1 MAADKTIPDN
11 DEVVAVSDEAL
22 QKAESFVEAE
32 EGAAN
37 RLMGWAGKISTA
49 IAVVMS
55 LFHLYAAYA
64 IVPTQELRYIHVAF
78 TLVLSFLLFPLAMRF
93 RNRVRWWDIVPGIVA
108 VATIVYA
115 LWGGDDFTDR
125 ATMPDRWDV
134 IVGIVFII
142 LLLEATRRTTGA
154 IMPVVS
160 LLFIA
165 YAMLG
170 PHLPAPWTHRGYD
183 VDRLVGHLFITLE
196 GIFGVAVDV
205 SATLII
211 LFTIYGAFLQQSGAG
226 KFFID
231 FSLAL
236 MGGKPNSAGRTVVL
250 SSFLLGGPSGS
261 GVATTVMIGT
271 VAYPMM
277 AKAGFEKNAAGG
289 LLAAGGL
296 GAILSPPVLGAAAFL
311 IAEFLKISYLD
322 VIWMATIPTC
332 LYYMSLL
339 FMVELDA
346 KKFHAKDVMF
356 TPEMSLGQMTR
367 RYGFHFIS
375 LLAVVVFMIIG
386 YSPSLSVFYAIVVTF
401 ALSFLRKETALM
413 PAKLVKA
420 LADGSI
426 GALNAATTCACAGIV
441 VGIVTLTGLGLKFSA
456 IVISYAGGSLLLTA
470 IYTSLIVWIIGLAV
484 PVTASYII
492 CAVIAAPALIKLGVP
507 DYAAHMFIFY
517 YAVLSE
523 VSPPTALSPFAA
535 AAITGGDPYKTTLQ
549 SWKYTLPAFL
559 VPFVFVLDPQGVG
572 LLLSIPKGGSW
583 VDILEITIKT
593 TFGLLALAAFA
604 QNWALRQNT
613 PVERGL
619 LLLSGLLL
627 VFPSLIEAIV
637 EWIIGRDI
645 SYTYVPGPDHR
656 SRRIAV
662 AGPNAVARAAGANDI
677 VNEGIEET
685 KMKKTT
691 AILAMTLG
699 LAVAGAAYAQQ
710 KTMSIGTGGTG
721 GVYYPLGGAVANVL
735 SKSLPNVQATAEVTG
750 GSVDN
755 LKLIGAGKS
764 ELGFTMADAA
774 LDALNGEDKFKSGKL
789 PLQALLVVYPNR
801 MHVVTVE
808 GTGIN
813 SMADLKGKR
822 VSTGSPGGATE
833 VMAFRVIEAA
843 GLDKD
848 KDMKRERLGVA
859 ESVNAIKDRKI
870 DAFFWVGGIPTA
882 AVTDLAATPGMK
894 MKLVDHGDLAEKMN
908 AKYGKLYTAS
918 KIKAGSYPGYDKDNS
933 ITEVWNLIVTGDKM
947 SNDDAYTI
955 VKTLVEKKADIV
967 AVHKEAESFSLDNQ
981 VQERSPIPFHPGA
994 LKYFKEKGI
1003 GK

>member
-1 MAADKTIPDN
+1 MATDQAAPAN
-11 DEVVAVSDEAL
+11 DLPKVTVEGGAEISQEAIA
-22 QKAESFVEAE
+22 KAEAFIEAD
-32 EGAAN
+32 EGATN
-37 RLMGWAGKISTA
+37 RLMGFWGRASTA
-49 IAVVMS
+49 IAVLMS

-64 IVPTQELRYIHVAF
+64 IVPTQELRYTHVAF
-78 TLVLSFLLFPLAMRF
+78 TLVLSFLLFPLATRF
-93 RNRVRWWDIVPGIVA
+93 RNKVRWWDVVPGLFA
-108 VATIVYA
+108 VGTIAYA

-125 ATMPDRWDV
+125 ATVPERWDV
-134 IVGIVFII
+134 IVGIVFIV
-142 LLLEATRRTTGA
+142 LVLEATRRTTGL

-160 LLFIA
+160 LFFIA

-183 VDRLVGHLFITLE
+183 LPRLVGHLFITLE

-271 VAYPMM
+271 VAYPML

-332 LYYMSLL
+332 LYYLSLL
-339 FMVELDA
+339 IMVEFDA
-346 KKFHAKDVMF
+346 KRFGAKDVTF
-356 TPEMSLGQMTR
+356 TQELTLWEMTK

-375 LLAVVVFMIIG
+375 LLAVVFFMMIG

-401 ALSFLRKETALM
+401 ALSFLRPECALW
-413 PAKLVKA
+413 PKKLIKA

-441 VGIVTLTGLGLKFSA
+441 VGIVTLTGLGLKFSS

-470 IYTSLIVWIIGLAV
+470 IYTALIVWIIGLAV

-559 VPFVFVLDPQGVG
+559 VPFVFVCDPQGVG
-572 LLLSIPKGGSW
+572 LLMAIPKGGSW
-583 VDILEITIKT
+583 VDIVEITVKT
-593 TFGLLALAAFA
+593 TIGLVALASVA
-604 QNWALRQNT
+604 QGWGLRQNT
-613 PVERGL
+613 RLESAL

-637 EWIIGRDI
+637 EAIIGRDI
-645 SYTYVPGPDHR
+645 SYTYVPGLI
-656 SRRIAV
+656 IALCVV
-662 AGPNAVARAAGANDI
+662 AWQAR
-677 VNEGIEET
+677 T
-685 KMKKTT
+685 
-691 AILAMTLG
+691 
-699 LAVAGAAYAQQ
+699 
-710 KTMSIGTGGTG
+710 
-721 GVYYPLGGAVANVL
+721 
-735 SKSLPNVQATAEVTG
+735 
-750 GSVDN
+750 
-755 LKLIGAGKS
+755 
-764 ELGFTMADAA
+764 
-774 LDALNGEDKFKSGKL
+774 
-789 PLQALLVVYPNR
+789 R
-801 MHVVTVE
+801 
-808 GTGIN
+808 
-813 SMADLKGKR
+813 
-822 VSTGSPGGATE
+822 
-833 VMAFRVIEAA
+833 
-843 GLDKD
+843 
-848 KDMKRERLGVA
+848 
-859 ESVNAIKDRKI
+859 
-870 DAFFWVGGIPTA
+870 
-882 AVTDLAATPGMK
+882 TPPRP
-894 MKLVDHGDLAEKMN
+894 A
-908 AKYGKLYTAS
+908 
-918 KIKAGSYPGYDKDNS
+918 
-933 ITEVWNLIVTGDKM
+933 
-947 SNDDAYTI
+947 
-955 VKTLVEKKADIV
+955 IV
-967 AVHKEAESFSLDNQ
+967 A
-981 VQERSPIPFHPGA
+981 
-994 LKYFKEKGI
+994 
-1003 GK
+1003 